1 MNYQFTKFPIL
12 LLWIHFGI
20 ARGDLIRTVYC
31 ANKCNDYLKVPEAN
45 IPKCEERHL
54 KLNQCGTVIS
64 CSWADV
70 ELEKQRTIANATDDF
85 VCCYDV
91 VLKEKG
97 DCDAQQAVVSSNKN
111 THRLHHPTDCF
122 SQTPALFS
130 IIAILLILLAAQSF
144 YIMWTCA
151 FQRRLYHQ
159 KVCQLEESTVTHS
172 QGPLYPAKPV
182 CETHL
187 LSFEHL
193 PN

>member
-1 MNYQFTKFPIL
+1 MVRQLPIL
-12 LLWIHFGI
+12 FFLLHIGYSH
-20 ARGDLIRTVYC
+20 ADLMRTVYC
-31 ANKCNDYLKVPEAN
+31 ANKCNDYLRVPEAN

-70 ELEKQRTIANATDDF
+70 ELEKQRPVANATDEI
-85 VCCYDV
+85 VCCYNV

-97 DCDAQQAVVSSNKN
+97 DCDAQQTLTSTNKHN
-111 THRLHHPTDCF
+111 HRQSHTTDCF
-122 SQTPALFS
+122 SQSPALFS
-130 IIAILLILLAAQSF
+130 VIAILLILLAGQTF

-151 FQRRLYHQ
+151 FHRRMYHQ
-159 KVCQLEESTVTHS
+159 KVCQLDESTVTHS
-172 QGPLYPAKPV
+172 QGPLYSSKPI
-182 CETHL
+182 CESRL